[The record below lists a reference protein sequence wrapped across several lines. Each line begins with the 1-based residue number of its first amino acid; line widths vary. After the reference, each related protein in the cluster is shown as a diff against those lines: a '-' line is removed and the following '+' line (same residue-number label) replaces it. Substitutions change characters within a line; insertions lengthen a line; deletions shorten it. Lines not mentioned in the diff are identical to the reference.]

1 MNHLKLF
8 YENME
13 ISRNQCHYFPSI
25 LYIKNRA
32 KCIKCSKEGLF
43 HVIALLDLL
52 VENKL
57 QNSMLIIQKNV
68 SKTRVNTIN
77 YVFIPTTITSL
88 PNA

>member
-1 MNHLKLF
+1 
-8 YENME
+8 ME

-32 KCIKCSKEGLF
+32 KCIKCSKEGIF

-57 QNSMLIIQKNV
+57 QTSMLIIQKNV
-68 SKTRVNTIN
+68 SKIRVNTIN
-77 YVFIPTTITSL
+77 YV
-88 PNA
+88 